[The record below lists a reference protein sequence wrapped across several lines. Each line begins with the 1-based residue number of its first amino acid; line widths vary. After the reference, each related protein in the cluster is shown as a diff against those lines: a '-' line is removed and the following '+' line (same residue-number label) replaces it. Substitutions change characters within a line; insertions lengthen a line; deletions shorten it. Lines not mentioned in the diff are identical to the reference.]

1 MADEFNAVQAMDKAV
16 RDVILRTRLDRDENL
31 LKSAPTQDEIK
42 AAVLDSLDQINANPP
57 ETQYTFEWVCSNGVD
72 TRWYTLMI
80 IGAARNVIFTIM
92 SHWTHEGEDV
102 TIGDLNAHNRLSDYQ
117 ALHDKLSTEFDERL
131 EKLKTA
137 SQKYVKGAYSKDVG
151 VNNILYPFTSYT
163 SVFASRVRIR

>member
-1 MADEFNAVQAMDKAV
+1 MAEEFNAQLAMDKAV

-31 LKSAPTQDEIK
+31 LQSAPTEDEIK

-57 ETQYTFEWVCSNGVD
+57 ETRYTFEWVCSNGVD
-72 TRWYTLMI
+72 PRWYSLMI
-80 IGAARNVIFTIM
+80 IGAARNIIFTIM

-117 ALHDKLSTEFDERL
+117 SLHDKLSSEFNERL

-137 SQKYVKGAYSKDVG
+137 SQKYVKGADSVNTG

>member
-1 MADEFNAVQAMDKAV
+1 MAEEFNAQLAMDKAV
-16 RDVILRTRLDRDENL
+16 KDVILRTRLDRDENL

-42 AAVLDSLDQINANPP
+42 AAILDSLDQINANPP

-72 TRWYTLMI
+72 TRWYMLMI
-80 IGAARNVIFTIM
+80 IGAARNIIFTIM

-117 ALHDKLSTEFDERL
+117 SLHDKLNTEFNERL

-151 VNNILYPFTSYT
+151 TNSILYPFTSYT
-163 SVFASRVRIR
+163 SVFATRVRIR